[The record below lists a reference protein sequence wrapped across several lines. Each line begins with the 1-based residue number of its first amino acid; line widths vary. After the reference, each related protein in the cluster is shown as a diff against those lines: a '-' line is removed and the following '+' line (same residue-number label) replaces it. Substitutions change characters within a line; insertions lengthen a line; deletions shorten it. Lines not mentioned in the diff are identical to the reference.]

1 MSSARRFR
9 YSIWDGTQADRFPD
23 ADAVMEQLA
32 DDLMQFG
39 DLRSALRNLLQ
50 RGFDGGD
57 SPMAGLRDLLRQ
69 LRQQRRQRLERY
81 DMSGILDDIRAKL
94 DEILRLERETLEAL
108 RDGRQPDPVLRDTR
122 RDVPIDPFAGPLTP
136 WPEPGAEAAAEPAP
150 EPSADASSG
159 GEDGGSSADNEG
171 GKGEEGFAD
180 SLMGGIARRNL
191 AELDELP
198 KDPAGAVRALSDYE
212 FVEPQ
217 AQRKYE
223 ELVEQL
229 REAMTKTFFKDVEK
243 MVREMSDGDIQRM
256 KDMVRDLNEA
266 LVQQIAGE
274 EPDFDAFMEKYG
286 DMFGDNPP
294 SSFEDLVQQMQA
306 QMAAMQSLM
315 MSMPTSQ
322 YEQLQQLLADRLG
335 DGELDSELRKLMQ
348 KLDFLDPPGGQR
360 YRFDGDEALD
370 LQAAMDLM
378 GEMQGLEDLEAQL
391 RGAQAEGDLS
401 QIDLDALEELLGEDA
416 ADAIEQMKKLL
427 EVLEESGMIRK
438 DGESWDLTPRGM
450 RMIGQKALGEIY
462 RSLKRQSLGN
472 HQMPEEGRFGERIEQ
487 TKEHEYGEAF
497 DLHMART
504 LQNALRRS
512 GPGTPVQL
520 AAEDFEIYRNELI
533 TRTAT
538 VMLVDLSW
546 SMELRG
552 AFPSAKKV
560 ALALNNL
567 ITSAYPR
574 DSFYVVGFSAYAKEL
589 KPHEIPFLS
598 VDEYVLG
605 TNIQHALLIA
615 EKLLARHQG
624 GSRQILMITDGE
636 PTAHIENGRA
646 QFAYPPTP
654 MTIRETIKAV
664 KRCTGKGITI
674 NTFML
679 DESYYLRAFMDQV
692 SKINGGRVFYS
703 SPEKLGEYI
712 LVDYVS
718 HKKKMIARR

>member
-1 MSSARRFR
+1 MADPARRFR
-9 YSIWDGTQADRFPD
+9 YRAWDGSQADRFPS
-23 ADAVMEQLA
+23 ADELMEQIA
-32 DDLMQFG
+32 EDLMQHG
-39 DLRSALRNLLQ
+39 DLRTALRNLMQ
-50 RGFDGGD
+50 RGFEGGEA
-57 SPMAGLRDLLRQ
+57 PMQGLRDLIRQ
-69 LRQQRRQRLERY
+69 LRQQRRERLERY
-81 DMSGILDDIRAKL
+81 DLSSVMDGIREQL
-94 DEILRLERETLEAL
+94 DEILALERATLKAMREG
-108 RDGRQPDPVLRDTR
+108 RDGPSAAGPRPV
-122 RDVPIDPFAGPLTP
+122 DPFVGPLEP
-136 WPEPGAEAAAEPAP
+136 WPPVAESDGDAGAEGDARAA
-150 EPSADASSG
+150 G
-159 GEDGGSSADNEG
+159 DGGAD
-171 GKGEEGFAD
+171 GEPDFAG
-180 SLMGGIARRNL
+180 SLMGDIAGRSE
-191 AELDELP
+191 AFLDDLP
-198 KDPAGAVRALSDYE
+198 QDAPGQVRALQAYE
-212 FVEPQ
+212 FTEPL
-217 AQRKYE
+217 AQKKFE
-223 ELVEQL
+223 ELLDSL
-229 REAMTKTFFKDVEK
+229 RGAMTKTFFNDVEK
-243 MVREMSDGDIQRM
+243 MIRDMSAGDIQRM
-256 KDMVRDLNEA
+256 KDMVSDLNDA

-274 EPDFDAFMEKYG
+274 EPDFDGFMDKYG
-286 DMFGDNPP
+286 DMFGDDPP
-294 SSFEDLVQQMQA
+294 KSFDDLVQQMQA
-306 QMAAMQSLM
+306 RMAAMQSLM

-322 YEQLQQLLADRLG
+322 FEQLQQLLSDRFG
-335 DGELDSELRKLMQ
+335 DPELDAQLRKLMQ
-348 KLDFLDPPGGQR
+348 KLDFLDPPGAQR

-378 GEMQGLEDLEAQL
+378 GEMQSLEALEGQL
-391 RGAQAEGDLS
+391 REAQMEGDLS
-401 QIDLDALEELLGEDA
+401 GVDVDKVQELLGDDA
-416 ADAIEQMKKLL
+416 ADALEQMEKLL
-427 EVLEESGMIRK
+427 EVLEEAGFVRR
-438 DGESWDLTPRGM
+438 DGDHWELSPRGM

-462 RSLKRQSLGN
+462 RSLRKQNLGN
-472 HQMPEEGRFGERIEQ
+472 HRVPEEGSFGERVEE
-487 TKEHEYGEAF
+487 TKTHEYGEAF
-497 DLHMART
+497 NLHMART
-504 LQNALRRS
+504 LQNALRRG

-520 AAEDFEIYRNELI
+520 ASEDFEVYRNELI
-533 TRTAT
+533 TKTAT

-574 DSFYVVGFSAYAKEL
+574 DSFYLVGFSAYAKEL
-589 KPHEIPFLS
+589 KPHEIPFLT

-605 TNIQHALLIA
+605 TNIQHALMIA

-664 KRCTGKGITI
+664 KRCTAKGITI

-718 HKKKMIARR
+718 HKKKVLGKR

>member
-1 MSSARRFR
+1 MSAARRYR
-9 YSIWDGTQADRFPD
+9 YSNWDGSQADRFPS
-23 ADAVMEQLA
+23 ADKVMEQLA
-32 DDLMQFG
+32 DELMESG
-39 DLRSALRNLLQ
+39 DLHAALRNLLQ
-50 RGFDGGD
+50 RGFDDGEA
-57 SPMAGLRDLLRQ
+57 SMAGLRDLLRQ
-69 LRQQRRQRLERY
+69 LRTQRRERLERY
-81 DMSGILDDIRAKL
+81 DLAGIMEDIRARL
-94 DEILRLERETLEAL
+94 EEILTLERTTLEAL
-108 RDGRQPDPVLRDTR
+108 RDGRLPDPVAGTAS
-122 RDVPIDPFAGPLTP
+122 VEPPVDPFLGELSP
-136 WPEPGAEAAAEPAP
+136 WPEHAQDPGESSPPGSP
-150 EPSADASSG
+150 EGDEGHGATDD
-159 GEDGGSSADNEG
+159 GETFS
-171 GKGEEGFAD
+171 D

-191 AELDELP
+191 ATLDALP
-198 KDPAGAVRALSDYE
+198 DDPAGAVRALADYE

-217 AQRKYE
+217 AQRRYE
-223 ELVEQL
+223 ALVDSL
-229 REAMTKTFFKDVEK
+229 RRAMTQTFFRDVER
-243 MVREMSDGDIQRM
+243 MMRELSEGDLQRM
-256 KDMVRDLNEA
+256 KDMAHDLNEA
-266 LVQQIAGE
+266 LVQKIAGE
-274 EPDFDAFMEKYG
+274 EPDFDAFMDKYA
-286 DMFGDNPP
+286 DMFGDPP
-294 SSFEDLVQQMQA
+294 PASFDDLVQQMQA

-315 MSMPTSQ
+315 MSMPTAQ
-322 YEQLQQLLADRLG
+322 FEQLQQLLSDRIG
-335 DGELDSELRKLMQ
+335 DAELNTELRKLTQ
-348 KLDFLDPPGGQR
+348 KLDFLDPSGSQR

-378 GEMQGLEDLEAQL
+378 GEMQALDALEGQMRAAQL
-391 RGAQAEGDLS
+391 DGDLS
-401 QIDLDALEELLGEDA
+401 QIDLDALEDLLGEEATEAVDA
-416 ADAIEQMKKLL
+416 MKKLL
-427 EVLEESGMIRK
+427 EVLEESGMLRR
-438 DGESWDLTPRGM
+438 DGDGWDLTPRGM
-450 RMIGQKALGEIY
+450 RTIGQKALGEIY
-462 RSLKRQSLGN
+462 RSLKKQSLGN
-472 HQMPEEGRFGERIEQ
+472 HQIPEEGRFGERIEQ
-487 TKEHEYGEAF
+487 TKGHEFGEAF

-504 LQNALRRS
+504 LQNALKRA

-520 AAEDFEIYRNELI
+520 AAEDFEIYRNEVI

-574 DSFYVVGFSAYAKEL
+574 DSFYLVGFSAYAKEL

-636 PTAHIENGRA
+636 PTAHIEHGRA
-646 QFAYPPTP
+646 QFAYPPAP
-654 MTIRETIKAV
+654 QTIRETIKAV

-712 LVDYVS
+712 LFDYVT
-718 HKKKMIARR
+718 HKKKVLGRR

>member
-1 MSSARRFR
+1 MASRARRFR
-9 YSIWDGTQADRFPD
+9 YSAWDGSQESRFPT
-23 ADAVMEQLA
+23 ADELMEQLSE
-32 DDLMQFG
+32 DLMQYG
-39 DLRSALRNLLQ
+39 DLRSALRNLMQ
-50 RGFDGGD
+50 RGFDGG
-57 SPMAGLRDLLRQ
+57 SEPMSGLRDLLRK
-69 LRQQRRQRLERY
+69 LRNERRERLERY
-81 DMSGILDDIRAKL
+81 DLGGVMEGIRERL
-94 DEILRLERETLEAL
+94 DEIVALERETLTAMRE
-108 RDGRQPDPVLRDTR
+108 GRPAGRPGPRPV
-122 RDVPIDPFAGPLTP
+122 DPFVGPLEP
-136 WPEPGAEAAAEPAP
+136 WPPRSEP
-150 EPSADASSG
+150 EPSAAADGDGAPDAQAGAGSERAGDGTFASSVMG
-159 GEDGGSSADNEG
+159 DLAGQGERFLDG
-171 GKGEEGFAD
+171 
-180 SLMGGIARRNL
+180 
-191 AELDELP
+191 LP
-198 KDPAGAVRALSDYE
+198 KDPAGQVRALQDYD
-212 FVEPQ
+212 FVEPE
-217 AQRKYE
+217 AQKKFE
-223 ELVEQL
+223 ELLDEFRNAVTQ
-229 REAMTKTFFKDVEK
+229 TFFKDVEK
-243 MVREMSDGDIQRM
+243 TIGEMSDGDIQRM

-266 LVQQIAGE
+266 LVQRIAGE
-274 EPDFDAFMEKYG
+274 EPDFDGFMDKYG
-286 DMFGDNPP
+286 DMFGEPP
-294 SSFEDLVQQMQA
+294 PRSFDELVQQMQA

-322 YEQLQQLLADRLG
+322 FEQLQQMLQNRLG
-335 DGELDSELRKLMQ
+335 DPGLDSELRKLMQ

-360 YRFDGDEALD
+360 YRFDGDEAVD
-370 LQAAMDLM
+370 LQGAMDLM
-378 GEMQGLEDLEAQL
+378 SDMQSLDQLESQL
-391 RGAQAEGDLS
+391 RGAQADGDLS
-401 QIDLDALEELLGEDA
+401 GVDADELEKLLGEEASDA
-416 ADAIEQMKKLL
+416 LEQMKKLL
-427 EVLEESGMIRK
+427 EILEEAGYVSRDGSG
-438 DGESWDLTPRGM
+438 WDLTPRGM

-462 RSLKRQSLGN
+462 RSLKKQNLGN
-472 HQMPEEGRFGERIEQ
+472 HRTPEEGRIGERMEDTKTHEFGE
-487 TKEHEYGEAF
+487 GF
-497 DLHMART
+497 DLHMTRT
-504 LQNALRRS
+504 LNNALRRG

-520 AAEDFEIYRNELI
+520 APEDFEIHRNEVV

-624 GSRQILMITDGE
+624 GTRQILMITDGE

-664 KRCTGKGITI
+664 KRCTAKGITI

-692 SKINGGRVFYS
+692 SQINGGRVFYS

-712 LVDYVS
+712 LVDYVN
-718 HKKKMIARR
+718 HKKKMLGRR

>member
-1 MSSARRFR
+1 MAPARRYR
-9 YSIWDGTQADRFPD
+9 YSNWDGSQAERFPS
-23 ADAVMEQLA
+23 ADKVMEQLA
-32 DDLMQFG
+32 DELMEFG

-50 RGFDGGD
+50 RGFADGD
-57 SPMAGLRDLLRQ
+57 ASMAGLRDLLRK
-69 LRQQRRQRLERY
+69 LRQQRRERLERY
-81 DMSGILDDIRAKL
+81 DLTSMMEDIRS
-94 DEILRLERETLEAL
+94 RLEEIVALERNTLEAL
-108 RDGRQPDPVLRDTR
+108 RDGRVPDPVAGTAA
-122 RDVPIDPFAGPLTP
+122 VEPPVDPFLGALLP
-136 WPEPGAEAAAEPAP
+136 WPEPSRDAAASERSAPAEGP
-150 EPSADASSG
+150 EG
-159 GEDGGSSADNEG
+159 IGEAT
-171 GKGEEGFAD
+171 GEESFSD
-180 SLMGGIARRNL
+180 SLMGAIARRNL
-191 AELDELP
+191 GTLDALP
-198 KDPAGAVRALSDYE
+198 DDPAGAVRALADYE

-217 AQRKYE
+217 AQRRYE
-223 ELVEQL
+223 ALVESL
-229 REAMTKTFFKDVEK
+229 RSAMTRTFFKDVEQ
-243 MVREMSDGDIQRM
+243 MIREMSEGDIQRM
-256 KDMVRDLNEA
+256 KDMARDLNEA
-266 LVQQIAGE
+266 LVQKIAGE
-274 EPDFDAFMEKYG
+274 EPDFDAFMDKYG
-286 DMFGDNPP
+286 DMFGDPP
-294 SSFEDLVQQMQA
+294 PASFDDLVQQMQA

-315 MSMPTSQ
+315 MSMPSGQ
-322 YEQLQQLLADRLG
+322 FEQLQQLLSDRIG
-335 DGELDSELRKLMQ
+335 DAELNAEMRKLMQ
-348 KLDFLDPPGGQR
+348 KLDFLDPPAGQR
-360 YRFDGDEALD
+360 YRFNGDEALD

-378 GEMQGLEDLEAQL
+378 GELQGLEALETQL
-391 RGAQAEGDLS
+391 RDAQADGDLS
-401 QIDLDALEELLGEDA
+401 HIDLDALAELLGEDA
-416 ADAIEQMKKLL
+416 TDAVDAMQKVL
-427 EVLEESGMIRK
+427 ELLEESGMLRR
-438 DGESWDLTPRGM
+438 DGDGWDLTPRGM
-450 RMIGQKALGEIY
+450 RTIGQKALGEIY
-462 RSLKRQSLGN
+462 RSLKKQSLGN
-472 HQMPEEGRFGERIEQ
+472 HQIPEEGRFGERIEQ
-487 TKEHEYGEAF
+487 TKGHEFGEAF

-504 LQNALRRS
+504 LQNALKRA

-520 AAEDFEIYRNELI
+520 AAEDFEIYRNEVI

-574 DSFYVVGFSAYAKEL
+574 DSFYLVGFSAYAKEL

-636 PTAHIENGRA
+636 PTAHIEHGRA
-646 QFAYPPTP
+646 QFAYPPSP
-654 MTIRETIKAV
+654 QTIRETIKAV

-712 LVDYVS
+712 LVDYVT
-718 HKKKMIARR
+718 HKKKVLGRR